1 MSYDL
6 QKMNRALDSNQ
17 TRLESFTFME
27 ELGDDLDDN
36 DFTPTLGGDEQG
48 TPNDELGDE
57 FDLDDAMSAGNAEE
71 ADIVDDA
78 IMDIMDMLVDNDYPE
93 ETAEE
98 AVFDAI
104 ATLVNDGSISD
115 TPDADASDD
124 EKVSW
129 KLTSIPK
136 IKSRLKEL
144 GLQFDETI

>member
-1 MSYDL
+1 MTYDL
-6 QKMNRALDSNQ
+6 KKINRALDSNQ

-27 ELGDDLDDN
+27 ELNDDLEDN
-36 DFTPTLGGDEQG
+36 DFTPTLGGDEEG

-57 FDLDDAMSAGNAEE
+57 FDLDDALSSGNADE
-71 ADIVDDA
+71 ADIIDDA

-115 TPDADASDD
+115 TPEADASDD

-144 GLQFDETI
+144 GLQFDETV

>member
-6 QKMNRALDSNQ
+6 QKINRALDSNQ

>member
-1 MSYDL
+1 MTYDL
-6 QKMNRALDSNQ
+6 KKINRALDSNQ

-27 ELGDDLDDN
+27 ELSDDLEDN
-36 DFTPTLGGDEQG
+36 DFTPTLGGDEEG

-57 FDLDDAMSAGNAEE
+57 FDLDDALSSGNADE
-71 ADIVDDA
+71 ADIIDDA

-115 TPDADASDD
+115 TPEADASDD

-129 KLTSIPK
+129 KLSSIPK

-144 GLQFDETI
+144 GLQFDETV

>member
-1 MSYDL
+1 MTYDL
-6 QKMNRALDSNQ
+6 KKINRALDSNQ

-27 ELGDDLDDN
+27 ELGDDLDSN
-36 DFTPTLGGDEQG
+36 DFTPTIGGDEQG

-57 FDLDDAMSAGNAEE
+57 FDLDDALSSGNADE
-71 ADIVDDA
+71 ADIIDDA

-115 TPDADASDD
+115 TPEADASDD
-124 EKVSW
+124 EKVNW

-144 GLQFDETI
+144 GLQFDETV